1 MRIVFCKQTTA
12 SELLRRL
19 VGSITLGATSRNWLA
34 RPEFHYSPLPRER
47 HGKSGVARAKRKA
60 RKYKRRNH
68 GRP

>member
-1 MRIVFCKQTTA
+1 MKR
-12 SELLRRL
+12 LLMSCLAVGL

-60 RKYKRRNH
+60 RKYRRQRGRH
-68 GRP
+68 GHP